1 MTKYEQISGVKGI
14 NGLKNI
20 DELVNDVVAITEIT
34 TIVKITS
41 YQMQGCKIYINIFLK
56 NQQHLFIQAK
66 KKQSED
72 RSNYRKI

>member
-20 DELVNDVVAITEIT
+20 DELVSDVVVITEIT
-34 TIVKITS
+34 TIVVKTS
-41 YQMQGCKIYINIFLK
+41 CQMQGCKRYINIFLK
-56 NQQHLFIQAK
+56 TQQHLFIQAK
-66 KKQSED
+66 KKGSEG